1 MKTDKKLWVNGDN
14 FEQLV
19 QLTEQSGKPVGYELN
34 RILGSHFDKSTE
46 RDNTCRQTQTQKQ

>member
-1 MKTDKKLWVNGDN
+1 MSDKKLWVNGGN

-19 QLTEQSGKPVGYELN
+19 QLAEQSGKPVGYELN

-46 RDNTCRQTQTQKQ
+46 RDNLCRQKHKQKR